1 MIKGSPVL
9 KIGLV
14 QMRCEKGA
22 IAENLE
28 SLSRY
33 LAEAETRGI
42 DIIGFPEM
50 SITGYAD
57 PNKYPNAAIPLDGK
71 EIGSLLKMTE
81 GRRFSVLAGLI
92 EKNPAGLPFV
102 TQAVIRDGE
111 LTGYYRKKTII
122 DEDNEWFSPGSEIPV
137 FSHDGLTF
145 GIAICSDIDNEEIFA
160 KCAGQGAQVVFELA
174 APGLHGEQAS
184 RNWRSGY
191 EWWEGECR
199 EHLADYAKK
208 YGIWIA
214 VATQAGRTVD
224 EDFPGGG
231 YVFSPDGNR
240 VYATPDWLP
249 GAAYVKLDFETY
261 QVVEL

>member
-1 MIKGSPVL
+1 MTVSAGV

-33 LAEAETRGI
+33 LAEAERRGI

-57 PNKYPNAAIPLDGK
+57 PNKYPNAAISLDGK
-71 EIGSLLKMTE
+71 EIDSLLKMTE
-81 GRRFSVLAGLI
+81 GRKFSVLAGLI
-92 EKNPAGLPFV
+92 EKNSTGRLFI
-102 TQAVIRDGE
+102 TQIVIRDGK
-111 LTGYYRKKTII
+111 LSGFYRKITLK
-122 DEDNEWFSPGSEIPV
+122 DEEAEWFSPGEAVTV
-137 FSHDGLTF
+137 FKHDDLTF
-145 GIAICSDIDNEEIFA
+145 GVSICADIDSEEIFA
-160 KCAGQGAQVVFELA
+160 KCAGQGAQIVFELA
-174 APGLHGEQAS
+174 APGLYGEQAT

-191 EWWEGECR
+191 EWWEGEC
-199 EHLADYAKK
+199 LKYLPGYAKK

-240 VYATPDWLP
+240 VYTTPDWLP
-249 GAAYVKLDFETY
+249 GAAYIKLDFETR
-261 QVVEL
+261 QAVEL